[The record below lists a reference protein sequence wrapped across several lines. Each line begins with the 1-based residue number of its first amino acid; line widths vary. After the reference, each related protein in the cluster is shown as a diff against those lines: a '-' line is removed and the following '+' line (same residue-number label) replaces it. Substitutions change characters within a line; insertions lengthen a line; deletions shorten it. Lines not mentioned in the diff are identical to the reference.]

1 MLLPP
6 WEPLIE
12 RFMVNTAKESE
23 SMEQPPE
30 SRPVVPVELRLFLE
44 TPEK

>member
-23 SMEQPPE
+23 SMEQPGY
-30 SRPVVPVELRLFLE
+30 LLF
-44 TPEK
+44 